1 MCFRRLSICAVFLD
15 ILQKNTNVI
24 ELYNLILKEEEN
36 NQHTWYN
43 SGIGT
48 YARPSW
54 KSLKYYRKVLYHKID
69 LAIAWYVD
77 RSLTTPQSYDLI
89 HSGILSEPF
98 WLRIAGCRTITSLVI
113 VYFYSLCLGISTALQ
128 SILKDKFRVLSWR
141 VSGSRAFSNDRQGE
155 MRSICSPLN
164 LCL

>member
-1 MCFRRLSICAVFLD
+1 MLSLAVQLCHSLD

-24 ELYNLILKEEEN
+24 ELYNLILKEEED

-77 RSLTTPQSYDLI
+77 RSLTTPQSYDFCSFRDFERTVLAAYRWLSDNYK
-89 HSGILSEPF
+89 SGDCIFLF
-98 WLRIAGCRTITSLVI
+98 GTFRYRHHTSVN
-113 VYFYSLCLGISTALQ
+113 S
-128 SILKDKFRVLSWR
+128 KDKFRVLSWR

-155 MRSICSPLN
+155 IHFIFSPLTSYV
-164 LCL
+164 